1 MPGAVLELPQIAS
14 RPLPRKRFT
23 RSEVRQMLDAGFFA
37 GQRFELID
45 GDLIDKMG
53 QNPPHTNAIE
63 ICMALLMEI
72 FGIRLVRVQMPIEV
86 GSADREHSE
95 PEPDLAVLA
104 ARKPDFAHRQPN
116 GYELTLAVEVAD
128 TTLRHDALR
137 KRDLY
142 ARADVPEYWVL
153 DLNGRRL
160 IVHRQLDAERGEYA
174 SIQSYAEAEA
184 VSLNSPAGH
193 TIAVSS
199 LLPWISP
206 Q

>member
-14 RPLPRKRFT
+14 PPLPRKRFT
-23 RSEVRQMLDAGFFA
+23 RSEVYEMLNAGLFA

-53 QNPPHTNAIE
+53 QNPPHANAIE
-63 ICMALLMEI
+63 LCMALLTEI
-72 FGIRLVRVQMPIEV
+72 FGIKQVRVQLPIEA
-86 GSADREHSE
+86 SPADRERSE

-104 ARKPDFAHRQPN
+104 ARKPDFAHRHPN
-116 GYELTLAVEVAD
+116 GYELALVIEVAD

-142 ARADVPEYWVL
+142 ARAGVPEYWVL

-160 IVHRQLDAERGEYA
+160 IVHRELDAEQAQYA
-174 SIQSYAEAEA
+174 SIQSYAEAEE
-184 VSLNSPAGH
+184 VFIDSPGQS
-193 TIAVSS
+193 ISVSS
-199 LLPWISP
+199 LLP
-206 Q
+206 